1 MDSPRPRT
9 LRVHAELEIGK
20 GGGVTPPWGG
30 NGQTHSAFQSSFPPS
45 EKIKLQEVKEATLAT
60 ARATEFRRP
69 FGAQRPGQGV
79 RTEGAPAC
87 QRGDPAARPLEKTH
101 LGAAPMAVAAALA
114 GLQAEANCPVC
125 LDGLSDPVTIDCG
138 HNFCRRC
145 IQQSWAHLED
155 RFPCPVCR
163 HPCQERHVR
172 SNTQLGRM
180 IDIARQLGGRRSK
193 RRRREEPRL
202 CERHH
207 QVLGLFCEDDLE
219 LLCPLCTQPPEHQG
233 HVVRSVGEAA
243 AHHRKRLGSYVE
255 PLKTRVADAQSLV
268 AAQDRKLLELR
279 EQVQRQRREL
289 ALEFG
294 QLNRAVDR
302 EQEAVLERLV
312 QEERDIQ
319 EQLGANVAA
328 FSDHISTLKGLLQE
342 VAERSVLPGVRL
354 LRGIGGVLR
363 RCEGLRCPAVYS
375 FQLRREG
382 CSLPPQHSAL
392 RKIIQTFREDVSLDP
407 ETAHPSLLVSE
418 DRKSA
423 TFLGRKRRAPR
434 GARRFSAEPAVLGAQ
449 GFARGRRYWEVR
461 LGGPAWAVGVCADPA
476 DPAPGT
482 RTGRPAGP
490 GGRWTVRLRGGA
502 YEAQGP
508 GGAVPLELKDRPGGV
523 GVYLDYELGA
533 VSFYSVDDRS
543 HLHSFSAAFSEVLK
557 PYFCIRSD
565 SLTVCAVRDYG
576 GDPSQQGPADN

>member
-1 MDSPRPRT
+1 
-9 LRVHAELEIGK
+9 
-20 GGGVTPPWGG
+20 
-30 NGQTHSAFQSSFPPS
+30 
-45 EKIKLQEVKEATLAT
+45 
-60 ARATEFRRP
+60 
-69 FGAQRPGQGV
+69 
-79 RTEGAPAC
+79 
-87 QRGDPAARPLEKTH
+87 
-101 LGAAPMAVAAALA
+101 MAVAAALA

-434 GARRFSAEPAVLGAQ
+434 GARRLSAEPAVLGTQ
-449 GFARGRRYWEVR
+449 GFHCVDSYFNMTSSKEDTREVYASRKHCGQAQRGHVQDKEAS
-461 LGGPAWAVGVCADPA
+461 GE
-476 DPAPGT
+476 T
-482 RTGRPAGP
+482 RPAGALILDLQHHKLAATDIFP
-490 GGRWTVRLRGGA
+490 VTERTDLMTVNTETHG
-502 YEAQGP
+502 
-508 GGAVPLELKDRPGGV
+508 
-523 GVYLDYELGA
+523 
-533 VSFYSVDDRS
+533 
-543 HLHSFSAAFSEVLK
+543 
-557 PYFCIRSD
+557 
-565 SLTVCAVRDYG
+565 SLSKKGQNKERACSL
-576 GDPSQQGPADN
+576 P

>member
-1 MDSPRPRT
+1 
-9 LRVHAELEIGK
+9 
-20 GGGVTPPWGG
+20 
-30 NGQTHSAFQSSFPPS
+30 
-45 EKIKLQEVKEATLAT
+45 
-60 ARATEFRRP
+60 
-69 FGAQRPGQGV
+69 
-79 RTEGAPAC
+79 
-87 QRGDPAARPLEKTH
+87 
-101 LGAAPMAVAAALA
+101 MAVAAALA

-392 RKIIQTFREDVSLDP
+392 RKS
-407 ETAHPSLLVSE
+407 S
-418 DRKSA
+418 
-423 TFLGRKRRAPR
+423 RR
-434 GARRFSAEPAVLGAQ
+434 Q
-449 GFARGRRYWEVR
+449 EVR
-461 LGGPAWAVGVCADPA
+461 DVRGGSGEGQRGQEVQRYEREGGWVRGSSERRGYGEVGWG
-476 DPAPGT
+476 GT
-482 RTGRPAGP
+482 RVGWSVARTRGHAGAAGP
-490 GGRWTVRLRGGA
+490 GDTAAARTVRLRGGA

-565 SLTVCAVRDYG
+565 SLTVCGGERSG
-576 GDPSQQGPADN
+576 GDPTNRDLPDN

>member
-1 MDSPRPRT
+1 
-9 LRVHAELEIGK
+9 
-20 GGGVTPPWGG
+20 
-30 NGQTHSAFQSSFPPS
+30 
-45 EKIKLQEVKEATLAT
+45 
-60 ARATEFRRP
+60 
-69 FGAQRPGQGV
+69 
-79 RTEGAPAC
+79 
-87 QRGDPAARPLEKTH
+87 
-101 LGAAPMAVAAALA
+101 MAVAAALA

-392 RKIIQTFREDVSLDP
+392 RKSSRRSG
-407 ETAHPSLLVSE
+407 ET
-418 DRKSA
+418 
-423 TFLGRKRRAPR
+423 
-434 GARRFSAEPAVLGAQ
+434 
-449 GFARGRRYWEVR
+449 
-461 LGGPAWAVGVCADPA
+461 
-476 DPAPGT
+476 
-482 RTGRPAGP
+482 
-490 GGRWTVRLRGGA
+490 
-502 YEAQGP
+502 
-508 GGAVPLELKDRPGGV
+508 
-523 GVYLDYELGA
+523 
-533 VSFYSVDDRS
+533 
-543 HLHSFSAAFSEVLK
+543 
-557 PYFCIRSD
+557 
-565 SLTVCAVRDYG
+565 
-576 GDPSQQGPADN
+576 

>member
-1 MDSPRPRT
+1 MHPLWLFENQQQLLRESATPPCRDSDLTNLTSWQLTKDAWGSHPQAHTHFNSQDTVTSAMDR
-9 LRVHAELEIGK
+9 
-20 GGGVTPPWGG
+20 GGGEGQQIPQGG
-30 NGQTHSAFQSSFPPS
+30 S
-45 EKIKLQEVKEATLAT
+45 ELLLCDQLQEVKEATLGTCPRHRVPT
-60 ARATEFRRP
+60 ALRSAASWTRSENRGCACFPASRENPPRCSP
-69 FGAQRPGQGV
+69 DGGGGGPGWTPGRSQ
-79 RTEGAPAC
+79 
-87 QRGDPAARPLEKTH
+87 L
-101 LGAAPMAVAAALA
+101 
-114 GLQAEANCPVC
+114 
-125 LDGLSDPVTIDCG
+125 DPVTIDCG

-163 HPCQERHVR
+163 HP

-434 GARRFSAEPAVLGAQ
+434 GAPRLARSRGCVGAQ
-449 GFARGRRYWEVR
+449 GFARG
-461 LGGPAWAVGVCADPA
+461 
-476 DPAPGT
+476 
-482 RTGRPAGP
+482 PAGR
-490 GGRWTVRLRGGA
+490 GRG
-502 YEAQGP
+502 AQGP
-508 GGAVPLELKDRPGGV
+508 GAPSPGAEGPPGGV

-565 SLTVCAVRDYG
+565 SLTVCAGSTLFARMFLWETALEDKRRCLHLEEAMYKTRRPPEKPG
-576 GDPSQQGPADN
+576 LQAP